1 MALHT
6 PVPSETE
13 PTSIVDLVNDCREV
27 ASVLGH
33 SVIDLTQAVVRV
45 PISRLPLDKLPLDR
59 LPFSFGA
66 MPAEIT
72 EDLMSTVKGLE
83 DY

>member
-1 MALHT
+1 MALHI
-6 PVPSETE
+6 PVPSDNE

-33 SVIDLTQAVVRV
+33 SVLDLTTAAVRL
-45 PISRLPLDKLPLDR
+45 PLSRLPLER
-59 LPFSFGA
+59 LPFGFGA
-66 MPAEIT
+66 MPVEIT
-72 EDLMSTVKGLE
+72 EDLLVTVSGLD

>member
-1 MALHT
+1 MALHAH
-6 PVPSETE
+6 VPSENE
-13 PTSIVDLVNDCREV
+13 PTSMLDLVNDCREV
-27 ASVLGH
+27 ANVLGH
-33 SVIDLTQAVVRV
+33 SVIDLTQAVVKV
-45 PISRLPLDKLPLDR
+45 PLSRLPLDR

-72 EDLMSTVKGLE
+72 DDLLVTVAGMD

>member
-1 MALHT
+1 MALHP
-6 PVPSETE
+6 PVPSESE
-13 PTSIVDLVNDCREV
+13 PTSLIDLVNDCREV

-33 SVIDLTQAVVRV
+33 SVIDLTSAVVKV
-45 PISRLPLDKLPLDR
+45 PLSRLPLDR

-72 EDLMSTVKGLE
+72 EDLLVTVNGLD

>member
-13 PTSIVDLVNDCREV
+13 PTSLTELANDCREV
-27 ASVLGH
+27 AGVLGH
-33 SVIDLTQAVVRV
+33 SVIDLTRTVVRV
-45 PISRLPLDKLPLDR
+45 PLTRLPLDR
-59 LPFSFGA
+59 LPFSFGV

-72 EDLMSTVKGLE
+72 EDLMGTVEGLE

>member
-6 PVPSETE
+6 PVPSENE
-13 PTSIVDLVNDCREV
+13 PTSMIDLVNDCREV
-27 ASVLGH
+27 ANVLGS
-33 SVIDLTQAVVRV
+33 SVIDLTQAIVRV
-45 PISRLPLDKLPLDR
+45 PISRLPLDR
-59 LPFSFGA
+59 LPFGFGP

-72 EDLMSTVKGLE
+72 DDLLVTVAGMD

>member
-1 MALHT
+1 MALHDH
-6 PVPSETE
+6 VPSDVE
-13 PTSIVDLVNDCREV
+13 PNSIVDLVNDCREV
-27 ASVLGH
+27 ANVLGH
-33 SVIDLTQAVVRV
+33 SVIDLTTAVVKV
-45 PISRLPLDKLPLDR
+45 PLSRLPLDR

-72 EDLMSTVKGLE
+72 DDLLVTVDGMD

>member
-13 PTSIVDLVNDCREV
+13 PTSIIDLVNDCREV

-33 SVIDLTQAVVRV
+33 SVIDLTTAVVRI
-45 PISRLPLDKLPLDR
+45 PMNRLPLDR

-66 MPAEIT
+66 MPVEIT
-72 EDLMSTVKGLE
+72 DDLLVTVNGMD

>member
-1 MALHT
+1 MAHHV
-6 PVPSETE
+6 PVPSESE
-13 PTSIVDLVNDCREV
+13 PNSILDLVNDCREV
-27 ASVLGH
+27 ANVLGH
-33 SVIDLTQAVVRV
+33 SVIDLTQTVVKI
-45 PISRLPLDKLPLDR
+45 PLSRLPLDR

-72 EDLMSTVKGLE
+72 DDLLVTVAGMD

>member
-1 MALHT
+1 MAHHA
-6 PVPSETE
+6 PVPSESE
-13 PTSIVDLVNDCREV
+13 PNSILDLVNDCREV
-27 ASVLGH
+27 ANVLGH
-33 SVIDLTQAVVRV
+33 SVIDLTQTVVKI
-45 PISRLPLDKLPLDR
+45 PLSRLPLDR

-72 EDLMSTVKGLE
+72 DDLLVTVAGMD

>member
-13 PTSIVDLVNDCREV
+13 PTSFLDLANDCREV
-27 ASVLGH
+27 AGVLGH
-33 SVIDLTQAVVRV
+33 SVIDLTRAVVRV
-45 PISRLPLDKLPLDR
+45 PLTRLPLDR

-72 EDLMSTVKGLE
+72 EDLLVTVEGLD

>member
-6 PVPSETE
+6 PVPSESE
-13 PTSIVDLVNDCREV
+13 PTSLIDLVNDCREV
-27 ASVLGH
+27 SVVLGR

-45 PISRLPLDKLPLDR
+45 PLTRLPLDR

-72 EDLMSTVKGLE
+72 EDLLVSLEGLE

>member
-13 PTSIVDLVNDCREV
+13 PTSLIDLANDCREV
-27 ASVLGH
+27 AGVLGH
-33 SVIDLTQAVVRV
+33 TVIDLTRTVVRV
-45 PISRLPLDKLPLDR
+45 PLNRLPLER

-72 EDLMSTVKGLE
+72 EDLMTTVQGLE

>member
-6 PVPSETE
+6 AVPSETE
-13 PTSIVDLVNDCREV
+13 PTSIIDLVNDCREV
-27 ASVLGH
+27 ATVLGQSVL
-33 SVIDLTQAVVRV
+33 DLTQTVVRV
-45 PISRLPLDKLPLDR
+45 PLTRLPLDR

-72 EDLMSTVKGLE
+72 EDLMATVEGLE

>member
-1 MALHT
+1 MALHI

-13 PTSIVDLVNDCREV
+13 PTSIGDLMNDCREV

-33 SVIDLTQAVVRV
+33 SVIDLTSAVVRI
-45 PISRLPLDKLPLDR
+45 PMTRLPLDR

-66 MPAEIT
+66 MPVEIT
-72 EDLMSTVKGLE
+72 DDLLVTVDGMD

>member
-33 SVIDLTQAVVRV
+33 SVIDLTSAVVRI
-45 PISRLPLDKLPLDR
+45 PMNRLPLDR

-66 MPAEIT
+66 MPVEIT
-72 EDLMSTVKGLE
+72 DDLLVTVDGMD

>member
-13 PTSIVDLVNDCREV
+13 PTSIVDLVNDAREV
-27 ASVLGH
+27 AGVLGQSVL
-33 SVIDLTQAVVRV
+33 DLTHTVVRV
-45 PISRLPLDKLPLDR
+45 PLTRLPLDR

-72 EDLMSTVKGLE
+72 EDLLSTVEGLE

>member
-13 PTSIVDLVNDCREV
+13 PTSIIDLVNDCREV

-33 SVIDLTQAVVRV
+33 SVLDLTQTVVRV
-45 PISRLPLDKLPLDR
+45 PLNRLPMDR

-72 EDLMSTVKGLE
+72 EDLLLQVEGLD